1 MNRIGL
7 YSTHHK
13 DPEEKLISQVFNQL
27 SKVNP
32 QLDIVKVS
40 KKEHVKDLELILVL
54 GGDGTLLSAARL
66 SYGMGVPLL
75 GVNVGNMG
83 FMTGT
88 DREGLQEALTKINEG
103 KYTIE
108 DRMMLETTMHCSG
121 EDITFQ
127 GLNDVVI
134 HKGALA
140 NIIYFEM
147 FVDGNFATSY
157 RGDGLILTTPTGSTA
172 YNLSAG
178 GSIMYPTVE
187 LMGVTAICPHTF
199 GIRNLILSSDQEV
212 KIKITKSNESYF
224 LSVDGQENLEIT
236 DDAVITTR
244 KAKYPCKVLR
254 LDNYDYFDVLR
265 QKLIYK
271 AMNIER
277 GQKIED

>member
-1 MNRIGL
+1 MNKIGI
-7 YSTHHK
+7 YSSHHK
-13 DPEEKLISQVFNQL
+13 DPDGKLIREVFDL
-27 SKVNP
+27 LMKEFPKMTVKKVYKEEDVRG
-32 QLDIVKVS
+32 LD
-40 KKEHVKDLELILVL
+40 LLLVL

-66 SYGMGVPLL
+66 SYGMEVPLL
-75 GVNVGNMG
+75 GVNIGTVG

-88 DREGLQEALTKINEG
+88 DLIGVREALIQINEG
-103 KYTIE
+103 KFSVE
-108 DRMMLETTMHCSG
+108 DRMMLETTMHCATG
-121 EDITFQ
+121 DKTFQ

-147 FVDGNFATSY
+147 YVDGNFATSY
-157 RGDGLILTTPTGSTA
+157 RGDGLIITTPTGSTA

-178 GSIMYPTVE
+178 GSIMFPTVE
-187 LMGVTAICPHTF
+187 VIGVTAICPHTF

-224 LSVDGQENLEIT
+224 LSVDGQANLEIT
-236 DDAVITTR
+236 EDAVITTT

-254 LDNYDYFDVLR
+254 LDDYDYFDVLR
-265 QKLIYK
+265 RKLIYK

-277 GQKIED
+277 GQQRED

>member
-1 MNRIGL
+1 MKKIGI
-7 YSTHHK
+7 YSSHHK
-13 DPEEKLISQVFNQL
+13 DPQGHLS
-27 SKVNP
+27 SKVFSRLSQDFP
-32 QLDIVKVS
+32 DMVMVKVYE
-40 KKEHVKDLELILVL
+40 KEDVHDLDLLLVL

-66 SYGMGVPLL
+66 SYGSQVPLL
-75 GVNVGNMG
+75 GVNIGTMG

-88 DREGLQEALTKINEG
+88 DQPGLNEALMKIIEG
-103 KYTIE
+103 KYSIE
-108 DRMMLETTMHCSG
+108 DRMMLETTMHCADG
-121 EDITFQ
+121 DKVFH
-127 GLNDVVI
+127 GLNDIVI

-157 RGDGLILTTPTGSTA
+157 RGDGLIITTPTGSTA

-178 GSIMYPTVE
+178 GSIMYPTAE

-199 GIRNLILSSDQEV
+199 GIRNLILSSHQEV

-236 DDAVITTR
+236 NDAVITTT

-254 LDNYDYFDVLR
+254 LDDYDYFDVLR
-265 QKLIYK
+265 QKLTYK

-277 GQKIED
+277 GKTIED

>member
-1 MNRIGL
+1 MNKIGI
-7 YSTHHK
+7 YSSHHK
-13 DPEEKLISQVFNQL
+13 DPDGKLISEVFTRL
-27 SKVNP
+27 TDDYPDMVIIKVYSREDV
-32 QLDIVKVS
+32 QDLD
-40 KKEHVKDLELILVL
+40 LLLVL

-66 SYGMGVPLL
+66 SYGSQVPLL
-75 GVNVGNMG
+75 GVNIGTVG

-88 DREGLQEALTKINEG
+88 DQKGLKEALLKINEG

-108 DRMMLETTMHCSG
+108 DRMMLETTMHCAEG
-121 EDITFQ
+121 DKTFQ
-127 GLNDVVI
+127 GLNDIVI

-157 RGDGLILTTPTGSTA
+157 RGDGLIITTPTGSTA

-199 GIRNLILSSDQEV
+199 GIRNLILSSHQEV

-224 LSVDGQENLEIT
+224 LSVDGQENLEISE
-236 DDAVITTR
+236 DAVITTT

-254 LDNYDYFDVLR
+254 LDDYDYFDVLR

>member
-1 MNRIGL
+1 MNKIGIF
-7 YSTHHK
+7 STHHK
-13 DPEEKLISQVFNQL
+13 DPQGKLSAEVHKEL
-27 SKVNP
+27 
-32 QLDIVKVS
+32 
-40 KKEHVKDLELILVL
+40 KEHFPQMDIKEIQSKEEVRGLDLLLVL

-66 SYGMGVPLL
+66 SYGLEVPLL
-75 GVNVGNMG
+75 GVNIGTMG

-88 DREGLQEALTKINEG
+88 DLENLKEAIIKINGG
-103 KYTIE
+103 KYTVD
-108 DRMMLETTMHCSG
+108 DRMMLKTTMHCAKG
-121 EDITFQ
+121 DKTFY

-147 FVDGNFATSY
+147 FVDENFATSY
-157 RGDGLILTTPTGSTA
+157 RGDGLIMTTPTGSTA

-187 LMGVTAICPHTF
+187 VIGVTAICPHTF
-199 GIRNLILSSDQEV
+199 GIRNLVLSSHQEV

-236 DDAVITTR
+236 EDAVITTK

-271 AMNIER
+271 AMTIER
-277 GQKIED
+277 GDAK

>member
-1 MNRIGL
+1 MKKIGI
-7 YSTHHK
+7 YSSHHK
-13 DPEEKLISQVFNQL
+13 DPEGKLSAEVFAEL
-27 SKVNP
+27 AKAYPEMELIKV
-32 QLDIVKVS
+32 QT
-40 KKEHVKDLELILVL
+40 KENVKDVEMLLVL

-66 SYGMGVPLL
+66 SYGFQVPLL
-75 GVNVGNMG
+75 GVNIGTVG

-88 DREGLQEALTKINEG
+88 DQDGLKEALDKVNTG

-108 DRMMLETTMHCSG
+108 DRMMLKTVMHCVAG
-121 EDITFQ
+121 DKTFY

-157 RGDGLILTTPTGSTA
+157 RGDGLIITTPTGSTA

-187 LMGVTAICPHTF
+187 VMGVTAISPHTF
-199 GIRNLILSSDQEV
+199 GIRNLILGSHQEV
-212 KIKITKSNESYF
+212 KIKITKSNDSYF
-224 LSVDGQENLEIT
+224 LSVDGQENLEISE
-236 DDAVITTR
+236 DAVITTT
-244 KAKYPCKVLR
+244 KADYPCKVLR
-254 LDNYDYFDVLR
+254 LDDYDYFDVLR